1 MSDQLLMKVTFYNKK
16 GSSTFNISI
25 PNTANGKVL
34 KDTITA
40 KLKEFARTAGVNY
53 NITNSDYDLFVLFD
67 DGDGL
72 GKQWKEAIGDDTNLP
87 NLIKKYGS
95 PLPLAIS
102 KIYDVWN
109 FNVTKAGGMKRR
121 KKSRNIK
128 KRKKS
133 NTKKYKRR
141 KKNKRK
147 TRRKRKSRK

>member
-1 MSDQLLMKVTFYNKK
+1 MSDQLLINITFYNKK
-16 GSSTFNISI
+16 GSSKFNISI

-34 KDTITA
+34 KNTITA
-40 KLKEFARTAGVNY
+40 TLKKFATKAGVDY
-53 NITNSDYDLFVLFD
+53 NIKNSDYDLFVLSD

-109 FNVTKAGGMKRR
+109 FDVTKTGGMKRR
-121 KKSRNIK
+121 KKSRNRK
-128 KRKKS
+128 RRKKS

-147 TRRKRKSRK
+147 TRRRRKSRK